1 MQTLSTL
8 EIVILIAV
16 LSAGVSAAT
25 TFVVSYL
32 IEWSVWRKGSKVHKM
47 ELSFDENEKN
57 ERFLKLHWGVIYI
70 RDGRDDVVPKLS
82 EREKWFA
89 RLKNKIIYFKG
100 FNPKKAKIRFYRTLG
115 CQFKCF
121 VELDNLE
128 SYLFSWDD
136 VPGNDSVRLL
146 RYLQTDHDIDWAE
159 NAEISKSDDG
169 KTIHI
174 FKDENSAEIMIDEKK
189 EKATLKISDGGT
201 YDLKVKK
208 ENNKLNI
215 YLELFTDLR
224 AFLEANG
231 YKEISKG
238 KRYGRVW
245 FIHNDTEKYE
255 IVETSEG
262 IPNNFLYPE

>member
-1 MQTLSTL
+1 MQTLSTI
-8 EIVILIAV
+8 EILILIAV

-57 ERFLKLHWGVIYI
+57 ERFLKLRWGVIYV

-89 RLKNKIIYFKG
+89 RLRNKIIYFRG
-100 FNPKKAKIRFYRTLG
+100 YNPKKAKIQFYRTLG

-128 SYLFSWDD
+128 LFD
-136 VPGNDSVRLL
+136 
-146 RYLQTDHDIDWAE
+146 
-159 NAEISKSDDG
+159 
-169 KTIHI
+169 
-174 FKDENSAEIMIDEKK
+174 
-189 EKATLKISDGGT
+189 
-201 YDLKVKK
+201 DLK
-208 ENNKLNI
+208 N
-215 YLELFTDLR
+215 
-224 AFLEANG
+224 FLVGNG
-231 YKEISKG
+231 YKAVSRG

-245 FIHNDTEKYE
+245 FIHKDTDKYAT
-255 IVETSEG
+255 VETSEG
-262 IPNNFLYPE
+262 IVNNFLYPE